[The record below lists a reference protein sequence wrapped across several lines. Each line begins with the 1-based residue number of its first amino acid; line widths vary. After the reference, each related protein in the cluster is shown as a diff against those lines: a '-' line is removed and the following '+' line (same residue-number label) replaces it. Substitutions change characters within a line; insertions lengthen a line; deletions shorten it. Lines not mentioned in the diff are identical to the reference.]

1 MWASGAALV
10 SIVGA
15 VEDAEVFVEVAR
27 PLFFLMCAVLL
38 VCWNAGRGILS
49 TTYAVLV
56 VAGQLCLCVG
66 SVLASQPEEYDLAM
80 LAFLA
85 VMVGSLCLGVAF
97 WTPSVPLSYMNDVS
111 VDASWSAGEWTYGPW
126 TLTQIQALHD
136 TD

>member
-1 MWASGAALV
+1 MTQYAAV
-10 SIVGA
+10 
-15 VEDAEVFVEVAR
+15 R
-27 PLFFLMCAVLL
+27 T
-38 VCWNAGRGILS
+38 R
-49 TTYAVLV
+49 
-56 VAGQLCLCVG
+56 CVG

-111 VDASWSAGEWTYGPW
+111 VDASWSAGEWTYGQW